1 MYKIKALGFDIGGT
15 LVNYNKPLNWS
26 ALYENAINYMCN
38 QNNIQLNEIKMQEAK
53 NILTKYNTRV
63 NPREVEVSSDQI
75 FKEIFI
81 KWNEDVSKINTTKR
95 KFYDFFQREA
105 TIYVDAMN
113 LLKFCKENF
122 IKCAV
127 YTDVAY
133 GMDDEYSLK
142 DIDEIKDY
150 IDLKLT
156 SINVGYRKPNKRG
169 FEIML
174 NKFKCLPQEMMYIGD
189 EEKDI
194 KGAKAVNM
202 KAVLINRDKTEKNF
216 DQDYTI
222 KDLTQI
228 IDIIKNNNY

>member
-1 MYKIKALGFDIGGT
+1 MFKIKALGFDIGGT

-26 ALYENAINYMCN
+26 ALYEDAITYMCN
-38 QNNIQLNEIKMQEAK
+38 QNNIQLNEEKMKEAK

-75 FKEIFI
+75 FKEIFNT
-81 KWNEDVSKINTTKR
+81 WNEDISKINTTKR
-95 KFYDFFQREA
+95 KFYEFFQREA
-105 TIYVDAMN
+105 IIYDDAEK
-113 LLKFCKENF
+113 LLKFCKENH

-127 YTDVAY
+127 YTDIAY

-142 DIDEIKDY
+142 DIEKIKDY

-174 NKFKCLPQEMMYIGD
+174 NKFNCMPQEMMYIGD

-202 KAVLINRDKTEKNF
+202 KAILINREKNEKNF
-216 DQDYTI
+216 NQDYI
-222 KDLTQI
+222 VNDLTQI
-228 IDIIKNNNY
+228 IDIIKNNNC